1 LYASQLAKFHGLG
14 TSSHFEKANLLSLM
28 KMWSLFFAFL
38 PIFYILYFFLPFLL
52 GVFNTA
58 APNTTFQADD
68 ISIVVKKK
76 ATSGGGP
83 KTSTQDPSKQP

>member
-1 LYASQLAKFHGLG
+1 MQFVVGMWKIPRNVTPFIVCFTISKVPWLG
-14 TSSHFEKANLLSLM
+14 HLFPFEKANLLSLM

-68 ISIVVKKK
+68 ISTCSV
-76 ATSGGGP
+76 
-83 KTSTQDPSKQP
+83 